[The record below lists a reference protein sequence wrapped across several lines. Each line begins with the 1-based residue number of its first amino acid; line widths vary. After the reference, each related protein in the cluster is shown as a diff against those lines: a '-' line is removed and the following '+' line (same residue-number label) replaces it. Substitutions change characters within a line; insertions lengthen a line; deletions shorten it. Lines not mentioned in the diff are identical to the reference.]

1 MYNWYSEQALSCVDD
16 FFYAPYQRFY
26 SFIHSFVCPTEART
40 CKVGWWACESNYRC
54 VPNWARCDG
63 EDDCRDNSDEKEENC
78 QVCHPTGDFTCKNRR
93 CIPRRWMCD
102 FDDDCGDNSDEA
114 LEQCSKW
121 DLPVGDFSFIL
132 VYISCLSC
140 PSVSWAFLQPPRF
153 EGKGCTIFL
162 WGEGG

>member
-1 MYNWYSEQALSCVDD
+1 MYYFGWIFLCTLSKV
-16 FFYAPYQRFY
+16 
-26 SFIHSFVCPTEART
+26 SFSHLFLCPTEART

-121 DLPVGDFSFIL
+121 DLPVWYLSFIW
-132 VYISCLSC
+132 VYILVAFPIHLSIHELGFF
-140 PSVSWAFLQPPRF
+140 PTP
-153 EGKGCTIFL
+153 TL
-162 WGEGG
+162 WRQRLYHFPCGGGGG